1 MGGGRGSG
9 EVEVPAGVAGVRC
22 FSGLLGRETNDVV
35 CLGSWQKVELKLE
48 GEEEEGESIPLGT
61 LEDLMKVCKRGKEEA
76 GQPRAASSSRSTCQ
90 RRVDLST
97 ARKGK
102 TGFRFSTC

>member
-48 GEEEEGESIPLGT
+48 GEEEEGGVNSAGNIGRLNESMQT
-61 LEDLMKVCKRGKEEA
+61 R
-76 GQPRAASSSRSTCQ
+76 
-90 RRVDLST
+90 
-97 ARKGK
+97 
-102 TGFRFSTC
+102 